1 MVQEILMLTP
11 NGRFELNKKICLTI
25 TGYHEEHW
33 QPAWGIRTAL
43 IALIGFFESEAR
55 GAIGGIDMSQ
65 ADRQRL
71 ARASPA
77 WTCPICKQPNSE
89 LLPEPAKAEPS
100 AALLPEPGK
109 DEHSAAAVEATP
121 VTAAPDP
128 APPAVAP
135 PPASATPPMPRLAES
150 LRAEVQSALDAHT
163 VLPQLHNRA
172 VEPGPVQPAPAPA
185 PVPAPLPPQRLVAQ
199 PAIPAPA
206 PAAPRLAA
214 RAIPPPGAVI
224 LVAEAAAPGQVAI
237 PASVAPSLTPSPP
250 TLMDRFILAML
261 VLGVGLAIRTIN

>member
-1 MVQEILMLTP
+1 MRPPDVVLLTP

-43 IALIGFFESEAR
+43 MALIGFFESEAR
-55 GAIGGIDMSQ
+55 GAIGGIDMSA

-77 WTCPICKQPNSE
+77 WSCPICKQPNSE
-89 LLPEPAKAEPS
+89 LLPEPAVVEPS
-100 AALLPEPGK
+100 ATTAGPIAAPATAPTPT
-109 DEHSAAAVEATP
+109 SAAPAPATP
-121 VTAAPDP
+121 V
-128 APPAVAP
+128 APPTSDFAQA
-135 PPASATPPMPRLAES
+135 LQ
-150 LRAEVQSALDAHT
+150 AEVQSALE
-163 VLPQLHNRA
+163 LPQFHQRPVELPRA
-172 VEPGPVQPAPAPA
+172 AQAGPAVAPA
-185 PVPAPLPPQRLVAQ
+185 PAPLPPQRLIAP

-206 PAAPRLAA
+206 PAAPQLAA

-261 VLGVGLAIRTIN
+261 ILGVGLAIRTIN

>member
-1 MVQEILMLTP
+1 MILLTP

-43 IALIGFFESEAR
+43 MALIGFFESEAR

-65 ADRQRL
+65 SDRQRL

-77 WTCPICKQPNSE
+77 WTCPTCKQPNSE
-89 LLPEPAKAEPS
+89 LLPEPAKVEPS
-100 AALLPEPGK
+100 TASGEPSPMPPTSVPSPLP
-109 DEHSAAAVEATP
+109 AAAVSAPATP
-121 VTAAPDP
+121 V
-128 APPAVAP
+128 APPAPNFAQ
-135 PPASATPPMPRLAES
+135 TLQ
-150 LRAEVQSALDAHT
+150 AEVQSALDAHA
-163 VLPQLHNRA
+163 VLPQLHNQPA
-172 VEPGPVQPAPAPA
+172 EPRDVRPAPAAAPA
-185 PVPAPLPPQRLVAQ
+185 PAPLPPQRLVAQ
-199 PAIPAPA
+199 AAMPAAPA
-206 PAAPRLAA
+206 PPRLAA